1 MGIFIFSNLIK
12 KKKMSSGLEAV
23 SGNGFVGVSLYGIRI
38 ADWVSVSIGGWRMQ
52 CRSCIYFDKS
62 LLLNEFIS
70 SLSLELLQI
79 GEISL

>member
-38 ADWVSVSIGGWRMQ
+38 ADWVSVSIGG
-52 CRSCIYFDKS
+52 
-62 LLLNEFIS
+62 
-70 SLSLELLQI
+70 
-79 GEISL
+79 